1 MKDKIYLLAI
11 ALFIITFILC
21 YFEPLCT
28 NEAFVFITLL
38 SGFNAVVWTFATF
51 DKLKEN
57 E

>member
-11 ALFIITFILC
+11 ALFVITFILC